1 MLEAKLDIFKREWLD
16 VVFAGRNKAY
26 GAYTLR
32 QGADA
37 DTTKSL
43 FIGVI
48 LFVLAIGSP
57 LLAKFIKGDNPAD
70 ALERTIDTEIVLAE
84 PAPIDKAA
92 PPPPHLL
99 SHLLHAWIRFGCL
112 HQWL

>member
-1 MLEAKLDIFKREWLD
+1 MLGSKLDIFKKEWLD

-37 DTTKSL
+37 DTTNSL

-57 LLAKFIKGDNPAD
+57 LLAQYIKGDDAD
-70 ALERTIDTEIVLAE
+70 DETDPIIATEVVLAE
-84 PAPIDKAA
+84 PPPAAEAA
-92 PPPPHLL
+92 PPPPPPVEPPPPRL
-99 SHLLHAWIRFGCL
+99 
-112 HQWL
+112 Q